1 LDTDLNTVNRL
12 SWAAA
17 FSVKVYGVKI
27 GIRTNRPE
35 GLDRV
40 WRHLP
45 HGCKVIP
52 SAVVDRVYSISI
64 GGGSRR
70 SSALYGDDVRLIRSV
85 DIDEVFDRLESD
97 LRLFVAE
104 LAHDRVFVH
113 AGVVAWEGKAI
124 VIPGRSFSGKSTLV
138 AELLRAGAIYYSDE
152 YAVFDKRGRVHP
164 FAKDL
169 EMRDSN
175 DWKQTKRAAE
185 SFGGRIG
192 TKPIPVGKILIT
204 RYKEGSKWRPRHLS
218 AGKAVLALLAN
229 TVSARRQ
236 PERALNTLHRV
247 VAEAE
252 TLHGTRGE
260 ARELIRSLLKRSEK
274 KGDSV
279 PD

>member
-1 LDTDLNTVNRL
+1 MQKGDRL
-12 SWAAA
+12 GGWDAG

-27 GIRTNRPE
+27 GIRSNRPE

-52 SAVVDRVYSISI
+52 SVIVDRVYSIII
-64 GGGSRR
+64 GGQSRR
-70 SSALYGDDVRLIRSV
+70 SSVLYADDVRLLRSAKV
-85 DIDEVFDRLESD
+85 DEVFERFESD
-97 LRLFVAE
+97 FRLFVAE

-164 FAKDL
+164 FPKDL
-169 EMRDSN
+169 EMRASN
-175 DWKQTKRAAE
+175 DWKQTKQAAE
-185 SFGGRIG
+185 SFGGRTG
-192 TKPIPVGKILIT
+192 SKPIPVAKILVT
-204 RYKEGSKWRPRHLS
+204 QYKTGSKWRPRHLS
-218 AGKAVLALLAN
+218 AGKAVLALLSH

-236 PERALNTLHRV
+236 PERALATLQRV
-247 VAEAE
+247 VAEAQ
-252 TLHGTRGE
+252 TLQGPRGE
-260 ARELIRSLLKRSEK
+260 AHELIPRILKRVEK
-274 KGDSV
+274 NR
-279 PD
+279 